1 MGAVC
6 GHGRGSFPVFA
17 FSRPTLVCSLKLPLF
32 TEGTHCVIIIGIII
46 LRRERERERG
56 GGREGKHE
64 REGELET
71 ENHGMITNKLI
82 TLAHHTVHYCK

>member
-32 TEGTHCVIIIGIII
+32 TEGTHCIIIIGIII
-46 LRRERERERG
+46 LRRGRERERERRERE
-56 GGREGKHE
+56 GGRERE
-64 REGELET
+64 RE
-71 ENHGMITNKLI
+71 N
-82 TLAHHTVHYCK
+82 

>member
-32 TEGTHCVIIIGIII
+32 TEGTHCLVIIRIII
-46 LRRERERERG
+46 LGRGREREREREG
-56 GGREGKHE
+56 GERERERE
-64 REGELET
+64 REGGGER
-71 ENHGMITNKLI
+71 EN
-82 TLAHHTVHYCK
+82 